1 MHNKYL
7 HAADMPVI
15 SNAAKIKQGAV
26 VLASGAVLFWTG
38 LTVSGH
44 PKFYK
49 NVIMPLGQKICD
61 AESAHIW
68 AIKLAKRGLMPL
80 IKQTNWDEIK
90 CTVFGRHFDNPIGL
104 AAGFDKHGEA
114 VDAMLRIGFGFVEVG
129 SVTPL
134 PQPGNTKPRVFRLN
148 NDNAIIN
155 RYGFNSDG
163 HEVVYSRLKSRTV
176 SSSKTTGIVGVNL
189 GKNKTSI
196 DPVDDYRKGVQKFG
210 TIADYL
216 VINISSP
223 NTPGLRSMQ
232 GRKQLQEL
240 LNAVVKERDNLNSA
254 RKLPILIKIAPDLTE
269 NDKKGIAEVVMKRNS
284 GVDGLIISN
293 TTVTRPLSLKSPDKN
308 EVGGLSG
315 EPLKSLSTQ
324 VIRDMYKLTEGKIPI
339 IGVGGVATGADAYE
353 KILAGASLI
362 QLYTAFAYQGP
373 PVAETI
379 KKELVNLMKR
389 DGFSDISSVVG
400 YEHKKVSS

>member
-1 MHNKYL
+1 MS
-7 HAADMPVI
+7 VI

-26 VLASGAVLFWTG
+26 VLASGTVLFWTG

-44 PKFYK
+44 AKFYK

-61 AESAHIW
+61 PESAHVW
-68 AIKLAKRGLMPL
+68 AIKLAKRGIMPL
-80 IKQTNWDEIK
+80 IKQNHFEEMK
-90 CTVFGRHFDNPIGL
+90 CTVFDQQFDNPIGL

-114 VDAMLRIGFGFVEVG
+114 VDAMIGIGFGFVEIG
-129 SVTPL
+129 SVTPQ
-134 PQPGNTKPRVFRLN
+134 PQPGNAKPRIFRLK
-148 NDNAIIN
+148 NDSGIIN

-163 HEVVYSRLKSRTV
+163 HEVVYSRLKNRLDSP
-176 SSSKTTGIVGVNL
+176 SKRKGIVGVNL
-189 GKNKTSI
+189 GKNKTSA
-196 DPVDDYRKGVQKFG
+196 DPINDYVKGVRKFG
-210 TIADYL
+210 AISNYL

-232 GRKQLQEL
+232 GRNQLQEL
-240 LNAVVKERDNLNSA
+240 LKAVTKERDDLNCT
-254 RKLPILIKIAPDLTE
+254 RKVPILIKIAPDLTE
-269 NDKKGIAEVVMKRNS
+269 IDKRDIAEIVVMRDS

-293 TTVTRPLSLKSPDKN
+293 TTVTRPSSLQSPEKT

-324 VIRDMYKLTEGKIPI
+324 VIRDMYKLTKGEIPI

-379 KKELVNLMKR
+379 KKELFNLLKR
-389 DGFSDISSVVG
+389 DGFRDISSAVG
-400 YEHKKVSS
+400 YEYKKISN